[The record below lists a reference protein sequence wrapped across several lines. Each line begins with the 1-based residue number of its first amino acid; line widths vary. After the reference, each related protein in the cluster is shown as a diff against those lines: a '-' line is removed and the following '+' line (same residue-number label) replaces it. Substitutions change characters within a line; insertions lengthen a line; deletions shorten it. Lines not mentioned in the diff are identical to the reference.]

1 MSHFRALKQIVL
13 IHKYRLIL
21 TYTLFTIE
29 MIGLLLRPYF
39 LGKAIDG
46 LLEGNYKGLIYLAAT
61 HFVWLIAGTIRHM
74 YDTRTYTAIYTSVV
88 TQLLARKYKTEEVS
102 KLSAHST
109 LAREFIDFLEFDLN
123 YVVEAAYNIL
133 GSLIILFFY
142 DKKVVGIC
150 LLVLIPVS
158 IVSYFYGKK
167 MRKLNQLKND
177 ELEQQVTIIETQ
189 NTADIKKHYTQLRKL
204 QIKISD
210 KEAFNFGI
218 MELLVLVVLIGSLLV
233 TTHFSWEEGFLAGD
247 IIGIYNYVLKFV
259 TGLDTIPY
267 TVQRLSALKDI
278 SQRLEFEVEE
288 AIQPLS

>member
-1 MSHFRALKQIVL
+1 MSNFRVLKQIIVA
-13 IHKYRLIL
+13 HKYRLIL
-21 TYTLFTIE
+21 TYSLFTIE
-29 MIGLLLRPYF
+29 MVGLLLRPFF
-39 LGKAIDG
+39 LGKAIDD
-46 LLEGNYKGLIYLAAT
+46 LLEGKYTGLIYLGAT

-88 TQLLARKYKTEEVS
+88 TQLLARKYKDNEVS

-109 LAREFIDFLEFDLN
+109 LVREFIDFLEFDLN
-123 YVVEAAYNIL
+123 YVVEAAYNII
-133 GSLIILFFY
+133 GSLVILLFY

-150 LLVLIPVS
+150 LIILIPVS
-158 IVSYFYGKK
+158 IISYFYGKK

-177 ELEQQVTIIETQ
+177 ELEQQVSIIETQ
-189 NTADIKKHYTQLRKL
+189 NTNKIKTHYNQLRKL

-218 MELLVLVVLIGSLLV
+218 MELMVLVVLICSLLV
-233 TTHFSWEEGFLAGD
+233 TTHFSWHEGFLAGD

-259 TGLDTIPY
+259 TGLDTVPY

-278 SQRLEFEVEE
+278 TERLELEVEDTL
-288 AIQPLS
+288 QPQV